1 MDCDDHFTK
10 ASHIVPYVPLRKRQ
24 QQSESKSATG
34 PDHSEGH
41 SRGGSMTKGQLQ
53 EMFGV
58 VIQSDSPGGLEGCF
72 VLKTLKQ
79 DQHDCQCVSYT
90 LTKLCS

>member
-1 MDCDDHFTK
+1 MDHDDHFAK

-24 QQSESKSATG
+24 QPSKSPTK

-58 VIQSDSPGGLEGCF
+58 VIQSGSPGGLEGCF